1 MYLIS
6 NWLILTILNACI
18 CILGD
23 YLVEWNQNSQLVKAI
38 CDNITHAAIGLIS
51 AAILISQ
58 TNHRSTGIERIG
70 LIGLSVLLSSVID
83 VDHFVVAKSFKLS
96 VIMTNAIFNSN
107 YCSNSSFIRFRFYFF
122 L

>member
-18 CILGD
+18 CIFGD
-23 YLVEWNQNSQLVKAI
+23 YSVDWNQNSQLVKAI

-70 LIGLSVLLSSVID
+70 LLGLSVLLSSVID

-96 VIMTNAIFNSN
+96 VI
-107 YCSNSSFIRFRFYFF
+107 YCSSSNFIRFRFIYFCNF
-122 L
+122 CNFRKH